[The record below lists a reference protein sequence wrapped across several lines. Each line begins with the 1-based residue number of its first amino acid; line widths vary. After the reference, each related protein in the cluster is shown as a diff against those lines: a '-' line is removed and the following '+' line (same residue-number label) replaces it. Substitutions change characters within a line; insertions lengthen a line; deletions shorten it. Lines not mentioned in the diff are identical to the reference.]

1 MFHLVILHGSLRL
14 GATKAEGIE
23 ETERTAGV
31 LVPNR
36 PRNVP
41 ASPVRSFNPTGTA
54 DTLHYT
60 CFLPSRKTCS
70 RNNAVSWEY
79 ESKPETGGEEAAV
92 TDLSQAHQALK
103 QHFGYEAFRPGQ
115 EGVVEAILGRRDAL
129 AVMPTGA
136 GKSVCYQVPG
146 VVMDGLALV
155 VSPLVSLMGDQV
167 RALLD
172 AGIRGAYLNSTLT
185 PGQQSTVL
193 RRALDGAYQ
202 IMYVAPER
210 LADPRFLEFAQRAAI
225 PLVAVDEAH
234 CVSQWGQD
242 FRPSYLTIGDFIAQL
257 PNRPVVAAFTA
268 TATAR
273 VRADIVRLL
282 DLRDPYEVV
291 TGFDRPNLYF
301 GVERLDPKRKIARI
315 AGYALEHAGDS
326 GIVYCSTRKD
336 TDKVHAAL
344 LEAGIRAA
352 RYHAGMSAADRAE
365 SQRAFI
371 ADDAPVMVATNAFG
385 MGIDKSNVRY
395 VIHHNMPGSIEAYYQ
410 EAGRAG
416 RDGEPSTCLLYWSDG
431 DVSTCRFFIEQE
443 SGNEELTPEEA
454 DAVRASRRRLLAAMT
469 GYCHTTGCLRCYI
482 LEYFGEQQVPSA
494 CQPTERAD
502 AAEASGT
509 ESCGSKS
516 FSRPEGRHLGLSP
529 QSSAPEASSLT
540 LRTTGDRGFSCGN
553 CSNCA
558 GEFESMDVT
567 DTALAV
573 MRCVQELRGR
583 FGKGMVVD
591 VLRGS
596 QNAKLLDMH
605 LDEAACYDTVNA
617 PAAQVKEVIEL
628 LAAGGYLLITEGT
641 YPVVGLGPRAREAAE
656 EGFSLSM
663 KRVLR
668 KPERTRSAAGGS
680 HVFGSS
686 GAPANDADPELFERL
701 RTLRKRLA
709 DEAGKPPYIVFSDA
723 ALRDMCAKRPAT
735 DEEFLEVSG
744 VGATKLA
751 RYGEAF
757 LSEIAE
763 FEQGLANGR

>member
-1 MFHLVILHGSLRL
+1 M
-14 GATKAEGIE
+14 
-23 ETERTAGV
+23 
-31 LVPNR
+31 
-36 PRNVP
+36 
-41 ASPVRSFNPTGTA
+41 
-54 DTLHYT
+54 
-60 CFLPSRKTCS
+60 
-70 RNNAVSWEY
+70 
-79 ESKPETGGEEAAV
+79 
-92 TDLSQAHQALK
+92 TDLSQARQALK
-103 QHFGYEAFRPGQ
+103 QHFGYESFRPGQ
-115 EGVVEAILGRRDAL
+115 EGVVEAILSGRDAL

-146 VVMDGLALV
+146 VVLNGLAIV

-210 LADPRFLEFAQRAAI
+210 LSDPRFIEFAREAAI

-242 FRPSYLTIGDFIAQL
+242 FRPSYLTIGDFIALL
-257 PNRPVVAAFTA
+257 PTRPIVAAFTA

-273 VRADIVRLL
+273 VRADIMRLL
-282 DLRDPYEVV
+282 DLRNPYEVV

-315 AGYALEHAGDS
+315 AAYALEHAGDS

-344 LEAGIRAA
+344 LEEGVRAA

-365 SQRAFI
+365 SQSAFI

-443 SGNEELTPEEA
+443 SGNEELSTEEA
-454 DAVRASRRRLLAAMT
+454 EAVRASRRRLLAAMT
-469 GYCHTTGCLRCYI
+469 GYCHTTGCLRRYI
-482 LEYFGEQQVPSA
+482 LDYFGEEAGTAPQADDAGAEGAPSA
-494 CQPTERAD
+494 GCA
-502 AAEASGT
+502 
-509 ESCGSKS
+509 
-516 FSRPEGRHLGLSP
+516 
-529 QSSAPEASSLT
+529 
-540 LRTTGDRGFSCGN
+540 N

-573 MRCVQELRGR
+573 MRCVQELHGR

-605 LDEAACYDTVNA
+605 LEEAASYNTVNV

-628 LAAGGYLLITEGT
+628 LAASGYLLITEGT
-641 YPVVGLGPRAREAAE
+641 YPVVGLGPRAREAAA

-668 KPERTRSAAGGS
+668 KPERRRDGVGGG

-686 GAPANDADPELFERL
+686 GAPAGDADPALFERL
-701 RTLRKRLA
+701 RTLRKQLA

-723 ALRDMCAKRPAT
+723 ALRDMCARKPAT

-757 LSEIAE
+757 LAEIAAYE
-763 FEQGLANGR
+763 REGAGA

>member
-1 MFHLVILHGSLRL
+1 M
-14 GATKAEGIE
+14 
-23 ETERTAGV
+23 
-31 LVPNR
+31 
-36 PRNVP
+36 
-41 ASPVRSFNPTGTA
+41 A
-54 DTLHYT
+54 DT
-60 CFLPSRKTCS
+60 
-70 RNNAVSWEY
+70 N
-79 ESKPETGGEEAAV
+79 
-92 TDLSQAHQALK
+92 QALSAL
-103 QHFGYEAFRPGQ
+103 QEHFGYEAFRPGQ
-115 EGVVEAILGRRDAL
+115 QGVVEAILERRDAL

-146 VVMDGLALV
+146 IVLGGLALV

-172 AGIRGAYLNSTLT
+172 AGVRGAYLNSTLT
-185 PGQQSTVL
+185 PGQQATVL
-193 RRALDGAYQ
+193 RRALAGAYQ

-210 LADPRFLEFAQRAAI
+210 LADPRFLEFAREAGI

-257 PNRPVVAAFTA
+257 PQRPVVAAFTA
-268 TATAR
+268 TATER
-273 VRADIVRLL
+273 VRRDIVRLL
-282 DLRDPYEVV
+282 DLRSPYEVV

-301 GVERLDPKRKIARI
+301 GVERMEPKRKLAWI
-315 AGYALEHAGDS
+315 GNYAPAHPADS

-344 LEAGIRAA
+344 VSAGVRAA

-416 RDGEPSTCLLYWSDG
+416 RDGEPSTCMLLWSDS

-443 SGNEELTPEEA
+443 SGNEELSPEEA
-454 DAVRASRRRLLAAMT
+454 DAVRSSRRRLLEAMV
-469 GYCHTTGCLRCYI
+469 GYCHTTGCLRRYI
-482 LEYFGEQQVPSA
+482 LNYFGEDA
-494 CQPTERAD
+494 GAAD
-502 AAEASGT
+502 A
-509 ESCGSKS
+509 
-516 FSRPEGRHLGLSP
+516 RPAGAGC
-529 QSSAPEASSLT
+529 A
-540 LRTTGDRGFSCGN
+540 N

-567 DTALAV
+567 DTARAV
-573 MRCVQELRGR
+573 MRCVQELHGR

-596 QNAKLLDMH
+596 KAAKVLDLR
-605 LDEAACYDTVNA
+605 LDEAASYGAVDASAV
-617 PAAQVKEVIEL
+617 QVKEVIEL
-628 LAAGGYLLITEGT
+628 LAAGGYLVITEGT
-641 YPVVGLGPRAREAAE
+641 YPVVGLGPRAREVAE

-686 GAPANDADPELFERL
+686 GAPANDADLELFERL
-701 RTLRKRLA
+701 RVLRKRLA

-735 DEEFLEVSG
+735 NEEFLEVSG

-757 LSEIAE
+757 LSEIAA
-763 FEQGLANGR
+763 F